1 MLSAVQVMEK
11 NLLLAM
17 VIMLEEI
24 QSKQIVC
31 VLFLVWNFLD
41 LSRYVCHSSV

>member
-1 MLSAVQVMEK
+1 MLSVVQVMEK
-11 NLLLAM
+11 NLLLAI

-31 VLFLVWNFLD
+31 VLFLVWNLLD
-41 LSRYVCHSSV
+41 LLRYVCHSSV